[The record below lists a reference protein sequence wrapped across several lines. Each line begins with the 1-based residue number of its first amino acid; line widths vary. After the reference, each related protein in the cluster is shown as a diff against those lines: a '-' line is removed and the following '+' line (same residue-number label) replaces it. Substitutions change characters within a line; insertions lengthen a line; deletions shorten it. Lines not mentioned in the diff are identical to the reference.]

1 MEHPAGAGS
10 DRGNRV
16 DFDSR
21 LRLEFK
27 GAQIS
32 SDGGLVVMRQLD
44 DILGLSAIASM
55 TLHTGRAI
63 LIHLEHFMLTLSH
76 LIGGGEAMIS
86 CHAMSP

>member
-21 LRLEFK
+21 VRQEFN

-32 SDGGLVVMRQLD
+32 SDGGFFF
-44 DILGLSAIASM
+44 GHYSW
-55 TLHTGRAI
+55 
-63 LIHLEHFMLTLSH
+63 
-76 LIGGGEAMIS
+76 
-86 CHAMSP
+86 